1 MAILGEGL
9 FGKQMNH
16 WAGGPAKGIVLTPT
30 SRYRWQVIFHLD
42 DKALGWDIM
51 FNDRN
56 TGNLESELRHLQK
69 EREAEG
75 SHNLRGMYC
84 MLCNFFLIHC
94 NF

>member
-1 MAILGEGL
+1 MQLIAILGEGL

-42 DKALGWDIM
+42 DKGLGWDIM

-56 TGNLESELRHLQK
+56 TGNLESEGICK
-69 EREAEG
+69 K
-75 SHNLRGMYC
+75 RGKPKDHT
-84 MLCNFFLIHC
+84 I
-94 NF
+94 

>member
-1 MAILGEGL
+1 MQLMAILGEGL

-56 TGNLESELRHLQK
+56 TGNLESEPSGHTTSFR
-69 EREAEG
+69 R
-75 SHNLRGMYC
+75 
-84 MLCNFFLIHC
+84 LIVVD
-94 NF
+94 FWSF